1 MSNAKDRIRPRMSGR
16 IPVQIPVEYKIDQEW
31 LKGVVIDLSVGGI
44 RILTN
49 QGMENGIKIQITF
62 PLGGQK
68 EFMIKGEVSN
78 VNAREIEG
86 FGVRN
91 LIGVNFPGL
100 TEEEKKKLQDFILN
114 QRYYTRLFRPTK
126 GTNFLEDQNLKK
138 AAALL
143 KELDPIS

>member
-1 MSNAKDRIRPRMSGR
+1 MSTAKDRIRPRMSGR
-16 IPVQIPVEYKIDQEW
+16 IPVQIPVEYQIDQEW
-31 LKGVVIDLSVGGI
+31 DKGVVIDLSAGGI

-49 QGMENGIKIQITF
+49 REMEKGVQLRINF
-62 PLGGQK
+62 PLGNK
-68 EFMIKGEVSN
+68 EEFIIAGEAIN

-100 TEEEKKKLQDFILN
+100 TEEEKRKLQDFILN
-114 QRYYTRLFRPTK
+114 QRYYTRLFRPIK
-126 GTNFLEDQNLKK
+126 GADYLEEQNLKK

-143 KELDPIS
+143 RDLDPIS

>member
-1 MSNAKDRIRPRMSGR
+1 MSTAKDRIRPRMSGR
-16 IPVQIPVEYKIDQEW
+16 IPVQIPVEYQIDREW
-31 LKGVVIDLSVGGI
+31 LKGVVIDLSIGGI
-44 RILTN
+44 RILTK
-49 QGMENGIKIQITF
+49 QGMEKGIEFKVNF
-62 PLGGQK
+62 PLGGQ
-68 EFMIKGEVSN
+68 EELIIRGEVSN

-86 FGVRN
+86 FGVGN

-100 TEEEKKKLQDFILN
+100 NEEEKKKLQDFILN

-126 GTNFLEDQNLKK
+126 GADYLEDQNLKK